1 MNSIVSQT
9 ALIHTVRIPVD
20 STLQFNDSKTVDDCS
35 IYCDRNWQSILQTT
49 PNTCSN
55 SNFTHIITDIPYF
68 ENRTYSPSLIADI
81 ECFFRSIMGLIKI
94 KQPTEI
100 RRFLLSYPD
109 LTSFLP
115 EICYATI
122 IEFAANAQIS
132 LEIYSDYEIDDRSL
146 NLYIRQ
152 HKYDDDILDRIDKLL
167 LPFEHILSNSNG
179 WVNITTDFN
188 SPK

>member
-1 MNSIVSQT
+1 MNSIISQT
-9 ALIHTVRIPVD
+9 ALIHTLGVPVNG
-20 STLQFNDSKTVDDCS
+20 TFQFNDSIKVDDCS
-35 IYCDRNWQSILQTT
+35 VSYDRNWQSILGAT
-49 PNTCSN
+49 PNACSYN
-55 SNFTHIITDIPYF
+55 NFTNIITDMPYF
-68 ENRTYSPSLIADI
+68 EGRTYSPSLIADI

-115 EICYATI
+115 DICYATI
-122 IEFAANAQIS
+122 MEFAADAQVS
-132 LEIYSDYEIDDRSL
+132 LEIYRDYEIDESSL

-152 HKYDDDILDRIDKLL
+152 HKYDNAILDRIDKLL
-167 LPFEHILSNSNG
+167 LPFEEILSKSNG
-179 WVNITTDFN
+179 WINITTDFN